1 MSHKPLSQHE
11 RYQIQALA
19 RSGMKSVEIANQL
32 KRHRTTIERELA
44 RGLAQY
50 GQPYDA
56 AIAQGRACQRA
67 TFSRNARR
75 ISASEALLISSHIR
89 LGLSPEQ
96 VSGRLRAQ
104 FSVSACCESIY
115 QHVYRDKAAGGDLVS
130 YLRCQKV
137 RRKRYGSGHERRGQL
152 KNRVGIEHRPALV
165 ELRHRLGDWEG
176 DTVIGHGHCGVLVTL
191 VDRMSRFTLIRCLP
205 NRQSERVSAAII
217 EMLRPHRLQCH
228 TLTFDNGLEFADHQ
242 FFGSYLGADVY
253 FAHPYHS
260 WERGTNENTNGLI
273 RQYFP
278 KKMSL
283 LGISEQAV
291 CDAAERLN
299 HRPRKCLNWRTPY
312 EVFYELPMRKLH

>member
-1 MSHKPLSQHE
+1 MSHEPLSQDE

-19 RSGMKSVEIANQL
+19 RSGMNAVHIAQQL
-32 KRHRTTIERELA
+32 KRHRTTIKRELA
-44 RGLAQY
+44 RGLTCE
-50 GQPYDA
+50 GQTYEA
-56 AIAQGRACQRA
+56 TIAQGRAKQRA
-67 TFSRNARR
+67 TSSRNARR
-75 ISASEALLISSHIR
+75 IGAPQHLLINSYIR
-89 LGLSPEQ
+89 LGLSPQQ
-96 VSGRLRAQ
+96 VSGRLRAEHGT
-104 FSVSACCESIY
+104 SACCESIY
-115 QHVYRDKAAGGDLVS
+115 QHIYRDKAAGGDLAN

-152 KNRVGIEHRPALV
+152 RGRVGIEQRPALV
-165 ELRHRLGDWEG
+165 ELRQRLGDWEG

-205 NRQSERVSAAII
+205 NRESERVSAAII
-217 EMLRPHRLQCH
+217 EMLRPHKLLCH

-242 FFGSYLGADVY
+242 FFGGYLAADVY
-253 FAHPYHS
+253 FARPYHS

-283 LGISEQAV
+283 LGISEQEVADV
-291 CDAAERLN
+291 AERLN

-312 EVFYELPMRKLH
+312 EVFNELPMRALH